1 MTATRN
7 TDPVVAER
15 SALDPETARCAVDA
29 ADLRALLMMV
39 YHHTGD
45 SYWLT
50 ERFRPARDV
59 RLIAPEDAGLPGEV
73 QREIRDAATDVL
85 CRVDPPAVSKPDD
98 ALFLRMMSFALNEDV
113 PAEYV
118 PMMREQMGFCSLLA
132 PAESPRR
139 AQDTAL
145 PVLVV
150 GAGESGIALG
160 AVLSDLGIEYQ
171 IIERAESSGGTWR
184 DNIYPGCAVDTPNHA
199 YSYSFGPHYGWTRFF
214 SARAEIEDYLHT
226 CSTAFGVEGKIS
238 FGTRCV
244 SATWDDRSDL
254 WQVIVESRG
263 QRRLVQCRFLVSA
276 IGPYGEPV
284 IPAIRGIDTFVGDAF
299 HSSRWP
305 ANLSVSGR
313 SVSIIGTGASCMQ
326 IAPTIADDVTRLTVF
341 QRTPQWVRPIP
352 RFHDRIDKHVQ
363 TLLQSEHYY
372 AAWYRFIMQWRY
384 GDGLLPTLRKDPA
397 WPHPERSVNKAND
410 RHRQQMT
417 EHIRAVL
424 GARPDL
430 LAKCVPS
437 YPPYGKRILLDN
449 GWYETLLKPNVDL
462 VTDTIET
469 IEPGGVR
476 LGDGSL
482 IDSDIIV
489 FATGFDV
496 SRSASRL
503 NVRGRGGIGLDDR
516 WAHGIGAYLGMVVP
530 GFPNLFIMQGPTT
543 GLAHGGSL
551 ILTSEMQA
559 RYIGIG
565 VRQAL
570 DSGITSID
578 PKDDVYQRY
587 IDRVDDEHE
596 RLVWTHPGMTPF
608 YRNAFGKIRTVLP
621 WRMVDYFHMTRT
633 PDFNDFEITYADQ
646 CDEDGGEECA

>member
-244 SATWDDRSDL
+244 SATWDDRSDI

-263 QRRLVQCRFLVSA
+263 
-276 IGPYGEPV
+276 
-284 IPAIRGIDTFVGDAF
+284 
-299 HSSRWP
+299 
-305 ANLSVSGR
+305 
-313 SVSIIGTGASCMQ
+313 
-326 IAPTIADDVTRLTVF
+326 
-341 QRTPQWVRPIP
+341 
-352 RFHDRIDKHVQ
+352 
-363 TLLQSEHYY
+363 
-372 AAWYRFIMQWRY
+372 
-384 GDGLLPTLRKDPA
+384 
-397 WPHPERSVNKAND
+397 
-410 RHRQQMT
+410 
-417 EHIRAVL
+417 
-424 GARPDL
+424 
-430 LAKCVPS
+430 
-437 YPPYGKRILLDN
+437 
-449 GWYETLLKPNVDL
+449 
-462 VTDTIET
+462 
-469 IEPGGVR
+469 
-476 LGDGSL
+476 
-482 IDSDIIV
+482 
-489 FATGFDV
+489 
-496 SRSASRL
+496 
-503 NVRGRGGIGLDDR
+503 
-516 WAHGIGAYLGMVVP
+516 
-530 GFPNLFIMQGPTT
+530 
-543 GLAHGGSL
+543 
-551 ILTSEMQA
+551 
-559 RYIGIG
+559 
-565 VRQAL
+565 
-570 DSGITSID
+570 
-578 PKDDVYQRY
+578 
-587 IDRVDDEHE
+587 
-596 RLVWTHPGMTPF
+596 
-608 YRNAFGKIRTVLP
+608 
-621 WRMVDYFHMTRT
+621 
-633 PDFNDFEITYADQ
+633 
-646 CDEDGGEECA
+646 